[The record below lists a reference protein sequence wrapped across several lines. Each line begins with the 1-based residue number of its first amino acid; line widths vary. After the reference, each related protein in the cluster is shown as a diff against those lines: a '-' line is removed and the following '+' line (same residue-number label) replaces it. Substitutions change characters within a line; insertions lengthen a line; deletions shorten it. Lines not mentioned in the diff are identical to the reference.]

1 MFLSPLDY
9 FADFFDH
16 PDATDERKENARV
29 LCDMVNDLLIE
40 AEAHGVEIKTNW
52 RTKTV
57 VSGEQYG
64 GFRPKDCPIGAP
76 GSAHKQGMG
85 VDIFDP
91 DNELDNYVTDAIL
104 TAHDLYRESP
114 GSTKGW
120 CHLQTRPTK
129 NRTFLP

>member
-1 MFLSPLDY
+1 MFLSLLDY
-9 FADFFDH
+9 FGNFYDYA
-16 PDATDERKENARV
+16 DATDERKENVRL
-29 LCDMVNDLLIE
+29 LCDLVNDLLVE
-40 AEAHGVEIKTNW
+40 AEAHGVDIKTNW